1 MTNTPAPPASSSP
14 AEETPT
20 PAPLPAPPAAEQ
32 AEQRSGSPW
41 RKVLWAAM
49 LGNAVEWYDNALYGI
64 LAVVMSRTFFPGGD
78 PAVALISTYLGLI
91 LSYAIRPVGGTLMGR
106 LADVKGH
113 RYVLTV
119 TIVLMSIGTVAIGVL
134 PAYSVI
140 GVAAPVLLALC
151 RLVQGLGAS
160 AEYTVATN
168 FLLEHGPRKKRNYLS
183 GWAVGSTSLGPL
195 IASVLAYILI
205 VTLPSGAFNSWGWR
219 LLFLLAAPLSL
230 VTLYIRR
237 HTTEAP
243 EYQRVLEEAK
253 NNQVEQTPFREAVRG
268 HWRDMLRAIGLGA
281 GQRVGSFMI
290 QSYFVT
296 ALVQNGFGEDQAL
309 LAAILT
315 YVVGAPAAIWGGW
328 IADKHGG
335 KRLLVSG
342 YGVFVLFTVPT
353 FLAIES
359 GSFAL
364 AFVAVVVFTV
374 INNVI
379 GGPLTTAYVMS
390 FPAHVR
396 GTAAALNY
404 NLGTTLLGGT
414 APLLASW
421 LVGTTGTEVSFG
433 WYMAAIC
440 LGSALVAAFALPKA
454 IDALREPAAPE
465 AAPAPGGTPAPGSAT
480 APDPAAPGSSGPE
493 AGHQVKEV
501 PQP

>member
-1 MTNTPAPPASSSP
+1 MPSTPAPPATSSP
-14 AEETPT
+14 ADPSPEDTP
-20 PAPLPAPPAAEQ
+20 AEQ
-32 AEQRSGSPW
+32 ASGAPW

-64 LAVVMSRTFFPGGD
+64 LAVVISRTFFPGGD
-78 PAVALISTYLGLI
+78 PTVALISTYLGLI

-113 RYVLTV
+113 KYVLTL
-119 TIVLMSIGTVAIGVL
+119 TIVMMSVGTVAIGVL
-134 PAYSVI
+134 PAYSAI
-140 GVAAPVLLALC
+140 GIAAPVLLALC

-160 AEYTVATN
+160 AEYTVAAN
-168 FLLEHGPRKKRNYLS
+168 FLLEHGPRNRRNYLS
-183 GWAVGSTSLGPL
+183 GWSVGSTSLGPL
-195 IASVLAYILI
+195 IASVLAYVLI
-205 VTLPSGAFNSWGWR
+205 VTLPSDAFNSWGWR

-243 EYQRVLEEAK
+243 EYKRVLEEAR
-253 NNQVEQTPFREAVRG
+253 NSAVEQTPFREAVRY
-268 HWRDMLRAIGLGA
+268 HWRDMFCAIGLGA

-296 ALVQNGFGEDQAL
+296 ALVQNGFGEAQAL

-315 YVVGAPAAIWGGW
+315 YVVGAPAAVWGGW
-328 IADKHGG
+328 IADKYGG

-342 YGVFVLFTVPT
+342 YSVFVLFTVPT
-353 FLAIES
+353 FVAIES
-359 GSFAL
+359 GSFLL
-364 AFVAVVVFTV
+364 AFLAVVVFTV

-421 LVGTTGTEVSFG
+421 LVSATGTEVSFG
-433 WYMAAIC
+433 WYMAAVC
-440 LGSALVAAFALPKA
+440 LVSALVAAFALPKA
-454 IDALREPAAPE
+454 IDAVREPAEPDAGSGSPAPRDPDPSQ
-465 AAPAPGGTPAPGSAT
+465 AAPRPAPS
-480 APDPAAPGSSGPE
+480 
-493 AGHQVKEV
+493 KEDL
-501 PQP
+501 QS